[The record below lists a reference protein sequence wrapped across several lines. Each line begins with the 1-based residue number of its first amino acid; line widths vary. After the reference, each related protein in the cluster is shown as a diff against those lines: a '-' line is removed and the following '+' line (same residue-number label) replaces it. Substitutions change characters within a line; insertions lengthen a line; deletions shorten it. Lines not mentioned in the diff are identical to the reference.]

1 MITQYTEDQIF
12 DLAISYLQ
20 VAYPKASVGTKAY
33 LGQQARSLA
42 ELVGLLQQG
51 VREADAD
58 GAPAYQVDYDGVIR
72 SRCSKEALDG
82 WAFTFGVPSNRGA
95 GIYGRNAA
103 QTARG
108 GAGTAS
114 GSPGT
119 LIPAGYT
126 LADENTGTVL
136 VSLVATVTLD
146 AGGSGSCEFV
156 ALTPGAAGNLAVGT
170 KLRWQTPPGGLSPL
184 VTLTTALVDGYEEES
199 DLELLT
205 RIILRLQN
213 PPRGGTAH
221 DWREWAETA
230 TDTAGRLVGISRA
243 YVFKVRN
250 GAGSVDVVITQAGD
264 GTGRDPGATKQ
275 GLVAAALEARRIAT
289 DSYRVIRPSFAPAFR
304 LLLKVV
310 PTVAYG
316 YDWDDLGVPMTI
328 ISATGLQLVV
338 SGALPPA
345 NLKAAID
352 LNLSPRIQVA
362 GFSSG
367 PLPQQRRAYAYHANT
382 PTAGQCTLDLTEAFD
397 VPPAA
402 GEVVYAGGGCVD
414 AVAAAVLG
422 YINTDVGPSRQSGY
436 ADPLDS
442 WEDVVTVSR
451 VAQSAIDSRDAYGQ
465 AVILYDP
472 RVGEG
477 VGVIF
482 TVGVT
487 SDSKDK
493 RLWDNM
499 PGTVGPQ
506 LPVCSG
512 ILVVKG

>member
-1 MITQYTEDQIF
+1 MITTYTEEQLF
-12 DLAISYLQ
+12 ELAISYLQ
-20 VAYPKASVGTKAY
+20 LAYPKASVGTRAY

-42 ELVGLLQQG
+42 QLVGALQQG
-51 VREADAD
+51 IREADND
-58 GAPAYQVDYDGVIR
+58 GCPAYQVDFDGVIR

-95 GIYGRNAA
+95 GVYGRNSAR
-103 QTARG
+103 TARG

-114 GSPGT
+114 GAPGT
-119 LIPAGYT
+119 VVPAGYT

-136 VSLVATVTLD
+136 VSLVSTVTLN
-146 AGGSGSCEFV
+146 AGGSASCAFV
-156 ALTPGAAGNLAVGT
+156 AVTAGSAGNLPVGT
-170 KLRWQTPPGGLSPL
+170 KLRWQTPPGGLSAL

-230 TDTAGRLVGISRA
+230 TDTAGRLVGINRA
-243 YVFKVRN
+243 YVYPVRN
-250 GAGSVDVVITQAGD
+250 GAGSVDIVITQAGD

-275 GLVAAALEARRIAT
+275 GQVAAALDKLRIVT
-289 DSYRVIRPSFAPAFR
+289 DSFRVIRPTFAPAFR
-304 LLLKVV
+304 LLVKVV
-310 PTVAYG
+310 ATAGNG
-316 YDWDDLGVPMTI
+316 YDWNDGGAPMTVV
-328 ISATGLQLVV
+328 SASGLQIVI
-338 SGALPPA
+338 SGANAPA
-345 NLKAAID
+345 ALVAAI
-352 LNLSPRIQVA
+352 NAGIYPRIQVA
-362 GFSSG
+362 GLSVG
-367 PLPQQRRAYAYHANT
+367 PLPQQRRVYASAPNT
-382 PTAGQCTLDLTEAFD
+382 PMAGQTTLSLTEAFEVD
-397 VPPAA
+397 PAA
-402 GEVVYAGGGCVD
+402 GEVLYAGGGCVD
-414 AVAAAVLG
+414 IVAAAVLG
-422 YINTDVGPSRQSGY
+422 YINSVGPSRQSGY
-436 ADPLDS
+436 ADPGDS
-442 WEDVVTVSR
+442 WEDIVTVSR

-465 AVILYDP
+465 PVILYDP

-482 TVGVT
+482 TVGAT

-493 RLWDNM
+493 KLWDNV
-499 PGTVGPQ
+499 PGSGPQ